1 MKYYLDRIKEYDPL
15 WDGWY
20 WKNEISKGGFG
31 KVFRYVKDQS
41 GKSVYSAVKIIES
54 IFDRGLNREMVEA
67 LIKNE
72 LYILGKIK
80 DKPNLIN
87 MKNYILKDIVE
98 DKKVIGTDLLI
109 QMDHMSPVSKNRLS
123 NFSDID
129 VEKMAIQIAQAI
141 KTLHDNDILHRDI
154 KLSNILVD
162 KNGDYVLTDFGLAID
177 KNNTNSLLNQRSGTK
192 EYIAPEIWNDNNS
205 EYNAKCDIYSYG
217 ILLYVVLNEGY
228 FPNQHSWQSE
238 DELKQAIN
246 SRLNGEAFSEPAC
259 ANKKLNDIVMKCASY
274 NPDDRYNS
282 FDEIIEDLLYAVN
295 KSTLLLL
302 GLFDI
307 SKVNESG
314 DNSII
319 EYPDGARYEGGL
331 SDGKRN
337 GEGIL
342 IDHNG
347 DSYDGVWIDDEF
359 YSGEIIW
366 KDSAFIFDGLCRTI
380 QNKIY
385 PLDGVLKTGN
395 EVYEGQFEFR
405 DRDNWI
411 LKKGRI
417 RYNDGVVFEGEQL
430 WSGQAHGKMIYSD
443 GTEYEGDFYN
453 YSRCGYGEYIDIKGR
468 IDKAFWEDDYLIEE
482 YGRFVNEDDYPFS
495 KMIKAL
501 DSTKIKI
508 RDQKVLDEL
517 KNNLRRI
524 IDSNASRWASSKLS
538 DEEYGIFKDIYYGD
552 DNSDENIKIDKKDI
566 LFIMLKNIYTD
577 KEVINKSY
585 IKVKRLS
592 NQIEGFYEEFLEI
605 LRLSKET
612 FIRDAILFRN
622 TRKIGIEMWVKHLGT
637 DEWFK
642 SISAERGDIV
652 RYRLCVKNIGMD
664 SLPDFSFRD
673 IFPRNME
680 YIKGS
685 TTVFTTKHP
694 KGVTVSDNI
703 ITNSG
708 VNIGVFDGGAVAY
721 IYYNARVGEGVVT
734 TKDKGAILRN
744 IAQLTTS
751 YCTRTVECSTDVF
764 IDKSDT

>member
-41 GKSVYSAVKIIES
+41 GKSVYSAVKVIES
-54 IFDRGLNREMVEA
+54 IFDRGMNRETVET
-67 LIKNE
+67 LINNE
-72 LYILGKIK
+72 LAILGKIK

-87 MKNYILKDIVE
+87 MKNYILKDIVK

-129 VEKMAIQIAQAI
+129 VEKIAIQIAQAI

-192 EYIAPEIWNDNNS
+192 EYIAPEIWNDKNT

-228 FPNQHSWQSE
+228 FPNQHSWQTE

-246 SRLNGEAFSEPAC
+246 SRLNGESFSEPVC
-259 ANKKLNDIVMKCASY
+259 TNKKMNDIVMKCASY

-282 FDEIIEDLLYAVN
+282 FDEIIEDLISAVN

-307 SKVNESG
+307 SKVIESG

-342 IDHNG
+342 IDPNG

-366 KDSAFIFDGLCRTI
+366 RDSAFIFDGLCRTI
-380 QNKIY
+380 QNKVY
-385 PLDGVLKTGN
+385 PLNGVLKTGD
-395 EVYEGQFEFR
+395 EVYEGQFDFKNR
-405 DRDNWI
+405 NKWI
-411 LKKGRI
+411 LQKGMI
-417 RYNDGVVFEGEQL
+417 RYIDGAVFEGELL
-430 WSGQAHGKMIYSD
+430 WNGQSHGKMIYSD
-443 GTEYEGDFYN
+443 GTEYEGEFFKD
-453 YSRCGYGEYIDIKGR
+453 SRCGYGEYIDIKGNVE
-468 IDKAFWEDDYLIEE
+468 KGFWEDEYIIDE
-482 YGRFVNEDDYPFS
+482 YGGFVDEDDYPFS
-495 KMIKAL
+495 KVIKAL
-501 DSTKIKI
+501 DSTKFKIK
-508 RDQKVLDEL
+508 DQKVLDEL
-517 KNNLRRI
+517 KNDLRRI
-524 IDSNASRWASSKLS
+524 IDSNARRWASAKLS
-538 DEEYGIFKDIYYGD
+538 DEEYGIFKDIYFGD
-552 DNSDENIKIDKKDI
+552 GNNDENIKIDKNEI
-566 LFIMLKNIYTD
+566 LFILLKNIFTD
-577 KEVINKSY
+577 KEIINKRY
-585 IKVKRLS
+585 IKIKTLSKR
-592 NQIEGFYEEFLEI
+592 IDGFYEEFLEI

-612 FIRDAILFRN
+612 FIRDAILFKN
-622 TRKIGIEMWVKHLGT
+622 TSKIRIEMWVKHFGT

-642 SISAERGDIV
+642 SISAKRGDIV
-652 RYRLCVKNIGMD
+652 RYRVHAENIGMD
-664 SLPDFSFRD
+664 VLQDFSVRD

-685 TTVFTTKHP
+685 TTVFTVNHP
-694 KGVTVSDNI
+694 KGVTVSDGI
-703 ITNSG
+703 GTNKG
-708 VNIGVFDGGAVAY
+708 INIGTFGGGADAY
-721 IYYNARVGEGVVT
+721 IYFNARVGEGVVT

-751 YCTRTVECSTDVF
+751 YCTGTVECSTDVF
-764 IDKSDT
+764 IEKSDT